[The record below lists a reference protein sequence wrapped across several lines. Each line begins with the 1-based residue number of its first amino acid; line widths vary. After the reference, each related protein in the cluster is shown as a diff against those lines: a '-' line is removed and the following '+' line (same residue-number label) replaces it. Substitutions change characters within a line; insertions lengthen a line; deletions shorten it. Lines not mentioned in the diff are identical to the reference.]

1 MTFRSLLFVAAGLLS
16 ACGTTSPRPPVPAS
30 EHVAPPAQA
39 KPGAPP
45 AQQAQLRTN
54 SIKAR
59 EVVIYALMLHETGYR
74 FGGKNPKAGIDC
86 SGLVTYV
93 YWEGAGMPLQGNAA
107 SLARQG
113 RAVSRKALRP
123 GDLVFFN
130 TRNRP
135 FSHVG
140 IYLGEDKFIHALNE
154 TAGVRIDRLSQRY
167 YAKRYEGGRTF
178 FG

>member
-1 MTFRSLLFVAAGLLS
+1 MHRLLLVAAAGLLLG
-16 ACGTTSPRPPVPAS
+16 ACGTTTPRPTTSAPAPGQ
-30 EHVAPPAQA
+30 VKPADPP
-39 KPGAPP
+39 P
-45 AQQAQLRTN
+45 AQLRTN
-54 SIKAR
+54 SVKAR

-93 YWEGAGMPLQGNAA
+93 YREGAGMPLQGNAA

-130 TRNRP
+130 TRNRS

-140 IYLGEDKFIHALNE
+140 IYLGDDKFIHALNE